1 MLVRTLAAELAQER
15 ICVNELIP
23 GPVDTALNP
32 PGALAR
38 ASPRPAEWYK
48 QPEDVL
54 PLALFLA
61 TQPLS
66 GPSGQSFSLMRRD
79 SQ

>member
-1 MLVRTLAAELAQER
+1 MNPLGAGQPSAAE
-15 ICVNELIP
+15 
-23 GPVDTALNP
+23 
-32 PGALAR
+32 
-38 ASPRPAEWYK
+38 WHK

-66 GPSGQSFSLMRRD
+66 GPTGQSFSLMRRD